1 MGNDLLM
8 VIEDLT
14 VQAHVWETILSLN
27 FVLTDVVVLTTS
39 VVAGC
44 FNSTKNPLCHQ
55 NTISN
60 LSNNIHIFNAFIL
73 SSVLPTVNFSYQR

>member
-1 MGNDLLM
+1 M

-44 FNSTKNPLCHQ
+44 FNSTKKK
-55 NTISN
+55 
-60 LSNNIHIFNAFIL
+60 
-73 SSVLPTVNFSYQR
+73 PTVSSKHNFQPLK